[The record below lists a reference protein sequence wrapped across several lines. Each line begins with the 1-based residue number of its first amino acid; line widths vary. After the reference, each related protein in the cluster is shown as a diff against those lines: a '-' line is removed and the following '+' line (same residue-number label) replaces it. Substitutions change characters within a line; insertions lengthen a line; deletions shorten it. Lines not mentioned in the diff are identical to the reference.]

1 MDLDV
6 ASLLPWLLAM
16 LATGVLA
23 GLIAGLLG
31 VGGGIVIVPVLYQ
44 ILTAMDVDDDMRMH
58 VAVATS
64 LAIII
69 PTSVM
74 SARAHHKR
82 GSVDLGVVKRWS
94 AFLLVGV
101 VLGTLLAT
109 VLSGETMTLVFAT
122 VALAVALQMAIRPD
136 GIVWSDHLPSMP
148 VQGLLAT
155 VIGTVS
161 TLMGIGGG
169 SLSVPTLAGYGF
181 PIRRAVGTSAALGA
195 IIALPGALGFI
206 LSGLGQPDRPPYSLG
221 YVNLLGFIL
230 VFPTTMLLSPWG
242 ARIAHAIPPRMLR
255 IAFALFLGIVALRL
269 FYQSLFS

>member
-1 MDLDV
+1 MEFDY
-6 ASLLPWLLAM
+6 ATLLPWLFAM

-74 SARAHHKR
+74 SARAHHQR
-82 GSVDLGVVKRWS
+82 GSVDLALVKRWA
-94 AFLLVGV
+94 AFLLIGV
-101 VLGTLLAT
+101 ALGTLLAI
-109 VLSGETMTLVFAT
+109 VLSGETMTLVFA
-122 VALAVALQMAIRPD
+122 AVALLVAVQMVIKPD
-136 GIVWSDHLPSMP
+136 GMVWSDHLPSVP
-148 VQGLLAT
+148 VQGLIAT
-155 VIGTVS
+155 VIGSVS

-169 SLSVPTLAGYGF
+169 SLSVPTLGGYGF

-195 IIALPGALGFI
+195 IIALPGALGFV
-206 LSGLGQPDRPPYSLG
+206 LSGLGQPDRPPFSLG
-221 YVNLLGFIL
+221 YVNLLGFALI
-230 VFPTTMLLSPWG
+230 FPTTMLLSPWG
-242 ARIAHAIPPRMLR
+242 ARLAHSIPPRMLR
-255 IAFALFLGIVALRL
+255 IAFALFLGVTAARL
-269 FYQSLFS
+269 FYQVLFD